1 LSPPNVVVG
10 IKKVGLL
17 AMAGICFALGCLGAL
32 LPGLPATPFL
42 LLTSFLLLRSSPKL
56 NARLRRSKMFGP
68 ILTDWEDLG
77 GVRSNVK
84 AKAILVVAISVGLT
98 VYFGPAIN
106 WLRSLVVI
114 LATIGVVV
122 IWRLPVARSPEKLP
136 DGDSV

>member
-1 LSPPNVVVG
+1 
-10 IKKVGLL
+10 
-17 AMAGICFALGCLGAL
+17 
-32 LPGLPATPFL
+32 
-42 LLTSFLLLRSSPKL
+42 
-56 NARLRRSKMFGP
+56 MFGP

-122 IWRLPVARSPEKLP
+122 IWRLPVARSPEKLS